1 MHIRKFN
8 ESKKDVTVIKLFGD
22 GYSNIEMMPRFYK
35 LRDSEVQIHLTKEE
49 IDRVNKLLYPL
60 FMPTIDKKFSKNTFG
75 NWLVNFKP
83 EVRISNISIQKFE
96 DDWYI
101 VHVSFFGKSNSDSY
115 LCDEFKSIELV
126 TKILSGEVPSE
137 EGQTEW

>member
-1 MHIRKFN
+1 MHIKKFN
-8 ESKKDVTVIKLFGD
+8 ESKKDITVIKLFGY
-22 GYSNIEMMPRFYK
+22 GYSNTEMMPRFYK
-35 LRDSEVQIHLTKEE
+35 LRDSKSEMHLTKEE
-49 IDRVNKLLYPL
+49 ADKINELLSPI
-60 FMPTIDKKFSKNTFG
+60 FIPSINRTFSKDSFG

-83 EVRISNISIQKFE
+83 EVHISNISIQKFE

-101 VHVSFFGKSNSDSY
+101 ANVSFSGRYNNDTY